1 MNHSHVPN
9 GDSLAASHL
18 LPEDRHI
25 FHGLHGLG
33 NNQTYHGDGSK
44 RPGKRPGFLYRFNID
59 HLWNILIYLYYI
71 CILTIYL
78 LGYKSIY
85 VIIIH
90 YMSIFS
96 INLTVFNC
104 WGSQFRLIPGNKM
117 KLHEIPQVLRS
128 LLIKRFQHWALVSIK
143 SGSTRYQFSQ
153 VDDQ

>member
-1 MNHSHVPN
+1 M
-9 GDSLAASHL
+9 
-18 LPEDRHI
+18 
-25 FHGLHGLG
+25 
-33 NNQTYHGDGSK
+33 
-44 RPGKRPGFLYRFNID
+44 
-59 HLWNILIYLYYI
+59 
-71 CILTIYL
+71 
-78 LGYKSIY
+78 GYKSIY

-128 LLIKRFQHWALVSIK
+128 LIKRLQHWALVSIK
-143 SGSTRYQFSQ
+143 SASTRYQFSQ